1 MTINDFKRY
10 EKINEAINYRSML
23 IINTIKQLDVDVL
36 TFGKHSVYKYN
47 NFFVDLNEEKIRVEY
62 FDWLDDCFDFDYIE
76 VPFKDFIGNIEQFCE
91 KYVKEIREKEEII
104 KKISTK
110 K

>member
-91 KYVKEIREKEEII
+91 KYVKEIREKEENI
-104 KKISTK
+104 KKITTK

>member
-10 EKINEAINYRSML
+10 DKLNEEINYKNMI
-23 IINTIKQLDVDVL
+23 IINTIRQYDADVL

-47 NFFVDLNEEKIRVEY
+47 NFYIDFKEKNVRIEY
-62 FDWLDDCFDFDYIE
+62 FDWLADCFDFDYIE
-76 VPFKDFIGNIEQFCE
+76 VPFKDYIGNIESFCE
-91 KYVKEIREKEEII
+91 KYIKEIRNREKNI
-104 KKISTK
+104 KNITTK

>member
-47 NFFVDLNEEKIRVEY
+47 NFFIDLNEEKIRVEY

-91 KYVKEIREKEEII
+91 KYVKEIRDKEEII

>member
-10 EKINEAINYRSML
+10 EKISEVINYRSML

-47 NFFVDLNEEKIRVEY
+47 NFFIDLNEEKIRVEY

-91 KYVKEIREKEEII
+91 KYVKEIREKEENI
-104 KKISTK
+104 KKITTK

>member
-47 NFFVDLNEEKIRVEY
+47 NFFIDLNEEKIRVEY